1 MSTSSSI
8 FILFFTIATLFT
20 SNTEASSVDFVK
32 KIVSSHSIVIFSKSY
47 YPYCKRAKGVF
58 KELNAKPYV
67 LELDER
73 GEWFW
78 ILLFALLVIA
88 LVLNNFLI

>member
-47 YPYCKRAKGVF
+47 YPAKGVF

>member
-1 MSTSSSI
+1 MIS
-8 FILFFTIATLFT
+8 L
-20 SNTEASSVDFVK
+20 SVP
-32 KIVSSHSIVIFSKSY
+32 HSFNCVLRNNV
-47 YPYCKRAKGVF
+47 YCKRAKGVF
-58 KELNAKPYV
+58 NELNAKPYV